1 MSKMK
6 ARNKRMENDLYT
18 SSDTS
23 RMIESRSTRLT
34 RLLAR
39 MGALI
44 TGDNI
49 LVGRPVNVWEKNI
62 EIYLNRESEGLS

>member
-1 MSKMK
+1 MK